1 MNDLVSAVERLESVE
16 SARFHAGE
24 LLVVPT
30 EAGWETVA
38 HKGKQALIREL
49 TGLLGSVADPERTRE
64 RWRFVRRLPA
74 AGKAGRNRPLHPR
87 WTKLKHSASTWLGET
102 AVTADL
108 AVLDGHFPNEPIV
121 PGLAQLLWA
130 DTLSRRF
137 FPAHAATGEIR
148 NLQFARLI
156 VPEADPCLIQIHLGC
171 RHAQQRRACR
181 RIAPCA
187 IRAGSSRTCS
197 AIGHRGAGATCRAD
211 DPD

>member
-1 MNDLVSAVERLESVE
+1 MNDLASAVERLESVE

-30 EAGWETVA
+30 EAGWETLA

-49 TGLLGSVADPERTRE
+49 TGLLGSVADPEPAQE

-74 AGKAGRNRPLHPR
+74 AGKAGPDRPLHPPWKELER
-87 WTKLKHSASTWLGET
+87 TSSTWVGET

-137 FPAHAATGEIR
+137 FPAHGATGEIR
-148 NLQFARLI
+148 NLKFARLI
-156 VPEADPCLIQIHLGC
+156 VPGVRLRLELVHEFQKRVRVAFKFTSD
-171 RHAQQRRACR
+171 
-181 RIAPCA
+181 
-187 IRAGSSRTCS
+187 AGTHSS
-197 AIGHRGAGATCRAD
+197 GVLVGA
-211 DPD
+211 